1 MLRRLAF
8 RASGGES
15 ALPFRRRVI
24 RAGRPGVW
32 GGTQPETTM
41 TQALAFVTILVIF
54 SIIDTL
60 WLGYMGDRVYRPL
73 IGEVLAD
80 KFRLVPAMAFYTL
93 YAVGLTIFAVL
104 PGLKTGD
111 WKTALM
117 WGALF
122 GLFAYGTYDLTN
134 YATLKSWGLKITLM
148 DMTWGVVVSGVS
160 SAAACAVALRL
171 MRVLNLSL

>member
-1 MLRRLAF
+1 
-8 RASGGES
+8 
-15 ALPFRRRVI
+15 
-24 RAGRPGVW
+24 
-32 GGTQPETTM
+32 M
-41 TQALAFVTILVIF
+41 TQALAFVTVLIIF
-54 SIIDTL
+54 GVIDTL
-60 WLGYMGDRVYRPL
+60 WLGFMGDRVYRPL

-80 KFRLVPAMAFYTL
+80 KFRLVPAIAFYTL
-93 YAVGLTIFAVL
+93 YAAGLTLFAVL

-111 WKTALM
+111 WKTALV

-134 YATLKSWGLKITLM
+134 YATLKTWGLKITLL

-171 MRVLNLSL
+171 MKSLNLAI

>member
-1 MLRRLAF
+1 
-8 RASGGES
+8 
-15 ALPFRRRVI
+15 
-24 RAGRPGVW
+24 
-32 GGTQPETTM
+32 M
-41 TQALAFVTILVIF
+41 TQALAFVTVLVIF
-54 SIIDTL
+54 SVIDTL
-60 WLGYMGDRVYRPL
+60 WLTNMGDRVYRPL

-80 KFRLVPAMAFYTL
+80 KFRLVPAIAFYTL
-93 YAVGLTIFAVL
+93 YAAGLTIFAVL

-134 YATLKSWGLKITLM
+134 YATLKTWGLKITLL

-171 MRVLNLSL
+171 MKVLNLAL

>member
-1 MLRRLAF
+1 
-8 RASGGES
+8 
-15 ALPFRRRVI
+15 
-24 RAGRPGVW
+24 
-32 GGTQPETTM
+32 M
-41 TQALAFVTILVIF
+41 TQALAFAAVLVIF
-54 SIIDTL
+54 SVIDTL
-60 WLGYMGDRVYRPL
+60 WLTNMGDRVYRPL

-80 KFRLVPAMAFYTL
+80 RFRLVPAIAFYTL
-93 YAVGLTIFAVL
+93 YAVGLTVFAVL
-104 PGLKTGD
+104 PGLKSGD

-134 YATLKSWGLKITLM
+134 YATLKTWGLKITVL

-171 MRVLNLSL
+171 MKMLNLAI

>member
-1 MLRRLAF
+1 
-8 RASGGES
+8 
-15 ALPFRRRVI
+15 
-24 RAGRPGVW
+24 
-32 GGTQPETTM
+32 M
-41 TQALAFVTILVIF
+41 TQALAFVTVLVIF
-54 SIIDTL
+54 GVIDTV
-60 WLGYMGDRVYRPL
+60 WLGSMGDRVYRPL

-80 KFRLVPAMAFYTL
+80 RFRLVPAIAFYTL
-93 YAVGLTIFAVL
+93 YAAGLTIFAVL

-111 WKTALM
+111 WKTALL

-134 YATLKSWGLKITLM
+134 YATLKTWGLKITLL

-171 MRVLNLSL
+171 TKMLNLAL

>member
-1 MLRRLAF
+1 M
-8 RASGGES
+8 
-15 ALPFRRRVI
+15 I
-24 RAGRPGVW
+24 H
-32 GGTQPETTM
+32 
-41 TQALAFVTILVIF
+41 ALAFVTVLIIF
-54 SIIDTL
+54 SVIDTM

-73 IGEVLAD
+73 IGEVLAET
-80 KFRLVPAMAFYTL
+80 FRLVPAIAFYTL
-93 YAVGLTIFAVL
+93 YAAGLTIFAVL

-111 WKTALM
+111 WRTALM

-160 SAAACAVALRL
+160 SAAACAAALRL
-171 MRVLNLSL
+171 MKMLNLTIPAA

>member
-1 MLRRLAF
+1 
-8 RASGGES
+8 
-15 ALPFRRRVI
+15 
-24 RAGRPGVW
+24 
-32 GGTQPETTM
+32 M
-41 TQALAFVTILVIF
+41 TQALAFVTVLVIF
-54 SIIDTL
+54 SVIDTL
-60 WLGYMGDRVYRPL
+60 WLSNMGDRVYRPL

-80 KFRLVPAMAFYTL
+80 KFRLVPAIAFYTL
-93 YAVGLTIFAVL
+93 YAAGLTIFAVL

-134 YATLKSWGLKITLM
+134 YATLKTWGLKITVL

-160 SAAACAVALRL
+160 AAAACAAALRL
-171 MRVLNLSL
+171 MKMLNLAI

>member
-1 MLRRLAF
+1 
-8 RASGGES
+8 
-15 ALPFRRRVI
+15 
-24 RAGRPGVW
+24 
-32 GGTQPETTM
+32 M
-41 TQALAFVTILVIF
+41 THALAFVTILVIF

>member
-1 MLRRLAF
+1 
-8 RASGGES
+8 
-15 ALPFRRRVI
+15 
-24 RAGRPGVW
+24 
-32 GGTQPETTM
+32 M

>member
-1 MLRRLAF
+1 
-8 RASGGES
+8 
-15 ALPFRRRVI
+15 
-24 RAGRPGVW
+24 
-32 GGTQPETTM
+32 M
-41 TQALAFVTILVIF
+41 TQALAFVTVLVIF
-54 SIIDTL
+54 SVIDTV
-60 WLGYMGDRVYRPL
+60 WLGSMGDRVYRPL

-80 KFRLVPAMAFYTL
+80 KFRLVPAIAFYTL
-93 YAVGLTIFAVL
+93 YAAGLTIFAVL

-134 YATLKSWGLKITLM
+134 YATLKTWGLKITVL
-148 DMTWGVVVSGVS
+148 DMTWGVIVSGVS

-171 MRVLNLSL
+171 MKAMNLAL

>member
-1 MLRRLAF
+1 
-8 RASGGES
+8 
-15 ALPFRRRVI
+15 
-24 RAGRPGVW
+24 
-32 GGTQPETTM
+32 M
-41 TQALAFVTILVIF
+41 TQALAFVTVLVIF
-54 SIIDTL
+54 SVIDTV
-60 WLGYMGDRVYRPL
+60 WLGSMGDRVYRPL

-80 KFRLVPAMAFYTL
+80 KFRLVPAIAFYTL
-93 YAVGLTIFAVL
+93 YAAGLTIFAVL

-134 YATLKSWGLKITLM
+134 YATLKTWGLRITVL
-148 DMTWGVVVSGVS
+148 DMTWGVIVSGVS

-171 MRVLNLSL
+171 MKAMNLAL

>member
-1 MLRRLAF
+1 
-8 RASGGES
+8 
-15 ALPFRRRVI
+15 
-24 RAGRPGVW
+24 
-32 GGTQPETTM
+32 M
-41 TQALAFVTILVIF
+41 TQALAFVTVLVIF
-54 SIIDTL
+54 SVIDTI
-60 WLGYMGDRVYRPL
+60 WLGNMGDRVYRPL

-80 KFRLVPAMAFYTL
+80 KFRLVPAIAFYTL
-93 YAVGLTIFAVL
+93 YAAGLTIFAVL

-134 YATLKSWGLKITLM
+134 YATLKTWGLKITLM

-171 MRVLNLSL
+171 MKMLNLAI